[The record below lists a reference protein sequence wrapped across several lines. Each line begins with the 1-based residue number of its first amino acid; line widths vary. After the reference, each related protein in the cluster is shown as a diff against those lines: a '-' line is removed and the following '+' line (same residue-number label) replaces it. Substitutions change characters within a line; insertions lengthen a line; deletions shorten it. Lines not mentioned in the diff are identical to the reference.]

1 MTANGLELAIAA
13 ILPLLVGFVKQ
24 AKFAQTTNA
33 AIALGVY
40 VAAGVV
46 AVIAQGH
53 PFDLAT
59 IVPSIGVFT
68 VGGTAAYSLFWKNIE
83 GTPSATASAAGR

>member
-1 MTANGLELAIAA
+1 MTPNGLELALAA
-13 ILPLLVGFVKQ
+13 VLPLLVGFVKQ
-24 AKFAQTTNA
+24 AKYAATTNA

-46 AVIAQGH
+46 AVIAQGQ

-68 VGGTAAYSLFWKNIE
+68 VGGTAAYTLFWKNIE
-83 GTPSATASAAGR
+83 GAPSATPAAGK